1 MGCSGDKGGTVLFD
15 DREKLVKVCTE
26 GGESRGFGDRSRRRC
41 FFQSIVKRLLKARDM
56 DVEAEDL
63 SREGMLGCE
72 LPGVAN
78 PALIEGCGRH
88 LGDYGALCRVR
99 QMAAGVLAKY
109 GLRSIDVGATAGL

>member
-1 MGCSGDKGGTVLFD
+1 
-15 DREKLVKVCTE
+15 
-26 GGESRGFGDRSRRRC
+26 
-41 FFQSIVKRLLKARDM
+41 
-56 DVEAEDL
+56 
-63 SREGMLGCE
+63 MLGCE